1 MIDKPYWKQGY
12 MTEVLAALIPVFWQ
26 QGLKKVWAEVNL
38 ENEAS
43 VKVLKKSGF
52 IQVGNNIIESCAGK
66 SESLRMELANP
77 DGGGENEEEGAGEDK
92 EDESDASSSGD
103 NARGFQR

>member
-1 MIDKPYWKQGY
+1 MIDKPYWEQGY
-12 MTEVLAALIPVFWQ
+12 MTEVLAALVPVFWQ

-52 IQVGNNIIESCAGK
+52 IQVGNTIIESCGEK
-66 SESLRMELANP
+66 FESLRMESTNP
-77 DGGGENEEEGAGEDK
+77 DGGGENEEEGDRGEK
-92 EDESDASSSGD
+92 EDGSDASSPGD
-103 NARGFQR
+103 NARG